1 MFKKINKTAFFAL
14 IIYPLILGFLTFNY
28 ITDYQFGWF
37 EFSLMIIGYYGSNI
51 SVGIGLHRLWSHDTY
66 KINKFAELILAIFS
80 AGTLQGPALSWA
92 SNHFKHHTYTDTE
105 QDPHSPLLYKN
116 KILGFFWS
124 HMGWMLTGEGSFKS
138 IDRVTM
144 TKLGKNK
151 ILRWQLKHYWIIA
164 ALMNT
169 AVPAFVG
176 LIFGKTMLAAY
187 AGYLFIGV
195 GRALQQQATF
205 CVNSLCHFIGS
216 QEYAKGTA
224 GDIWWMAI
232 FLLGE
237 NWHNFHH
244 AFPSD
249 YRNGA
254 KWYQADVH
262 KWIIFA
268 MSKVGLAWD
277 LKRTAKV
284 RVEAK
289 VSQTLQQY
297 IKLKQDKLSNL
308 QEKVNYLV
316 ENLQNKFNELEAS
329 STNLKNRMLK
339 SFLKTQTNLN
349 SIKQQLNQ
357 HLKNLE
363 GTSEN
368 IVSAISRK
376 VENAENTIQRLS
388 LEFEQ
393 IKTNSKI

>member
-1 MFKKINKTAFFAL
+1 
-14 IIYPLILGFLTFNY
+14 
-28 ITDYQFGWF
+28 
-37 EFSLMIIGYYGSNI
+37 
-51 SVGIGLHRLWSHDTY
+51 
-66 KINKFAELILAIFS
+66 
-80 AGTLQGPALSWA
+80 
-92 SNHFKHHTYTDTE
+92 
-105 QDPHSPLLYKN
+105 
-116 KILGFFWS
+116 
-124 HMGWMLTGEGSFKS
+124 
-138 IDRVTM
+138 M